1 MKRFLIPIIILSIYA
16 CSNPNKKEN
25 KQQSIREQN
34 IIDSLTNTEILDKKV
49 YELKFKEVN
58 GQAVL
63 IGEKIELLDKNLKTI
78 DNISKLSGKIV
89 DIKGVSDSLFNKS
102 KDICDAFWYVK
113 IEIENII
120 GIVNG
125 RQVFEIQNSNQD
137 TIFIIDSTQIE
148 ILTTDFLGMGVDYE
162 GDLMGC
168 PVDQPIL
175 IKDTK
180 NNYFGLVDLIQNE
193 YSKKASWDNE
203 YPFFE
208 IRSDDG
214 CYDKI
219 ESIIVDGTDI
229 RLKIHRRWQEGE
241 NDFEVL
247 LNFADNKYKAEY
259 LNFGEIK
266 YE

>member
-1 MKRFLIPIIILSIYA
+1 MRIFFGLLVILIVGLTA
-16 CSNPNKKEN
+16 CSQTTNKSHF
-25 KQQSIREQN
+25 QSDKSEVSSKITFKKINGKAILMGKSVKIFNNRLNEIEEISN
-34 IIDSLTNTEILDKKV
+34 IPP
-49 YELKFKEVN
+49 
-58 GQAVL
+58 Q
-63 IGEKIELLDKNLKTI
+63 
-78 DNISKLSGKIV
+78 IV
-89 DIKGVSDSLFNKS
+89 DIVEISDSLFNDTKEICKS
-102 KDICDAFWYVK
+102 FWYVK
-113 IEIENII
+113 VQGEKIN

-137 TIFIIDSTQIE
+137 TSFTVEGNQIE
-148 ILTTDFLGMGVDYE
+148 ILTTDFLGMGVDYN

-175 IKDTK
+175 IKDKK

-203 YPFFE
+203 YPYFE

-214 CYDKI
+214 CHDKI
-219 ESIIVDGTDI
+219 KSIIVDGTNI
-229 RLKIHRRWQEGE
+229 TLKIHREFQEGE
-241 NDFEVL
+241 NDYEVML
-247 LNFADNKYKAEY
+247 RYENNRYIAEY

>member
-1 MKRFLIPIIILSIYA
+1 MRKYFGLLLTLTIGFTA
-16 CSNPNKKEN
+16 CSQTGNKTN
-25 KQQSIREQN
+25 NQS
-34 IIDSLTNTEILDKKV
+34 DTNSEITFKKTKGQAILMGNMIKILDNNLNV
-49 YELKFKEVN
+49 KEEFSN
-58 GQAVL
+58 
-63 IGEKIELLDKNLKTI
+63 IPPRIIEITGI
-78 DNISKLSGKIV
+78 
-89 DIKGVSDSLFNKS
+89 SDSLFNDTKE
-102 KDICDAFWYVK
+102 ICNAFWYVK
-113 IEIENII
+113 VQGEKIN

-137 TIFIIDSTQIE
+137 TIFTVDGNQIE
-148 ILTTDFLGMGVDYE
+148 ILTTDFLGMGVDYN

-175 IKDTK
+175 IKDKK
-180 NNYFGLVDLIQNE
+180 NNYFGLVDLIQNK

-214 CYDKI
+214 CQDKI
-219 ESIIVDGTDI
+219 KTITVEGTNI
-229 RLKIHRRWQEGE
+229 KLKIHRVFQEGE
-241 NDFEVL
+241 NDYEVL
-247 LNFADNKYKAEY
+247 LKFENNKYKAEY